1 MAIGPIELNG
11 MIQRMDDVGVIK
23 KQEDIKPMLDQQNIQ
38 VQVDKREDELAHVV
52 LDTQKTANLEN
63 DSDAKEEVK
72 GVYIRKLTKKR
83 KEKKQDKVI
92 KKNISGNFDIK
103 I

>member
-1 MAIGPIELNG
+1 MYLDSIAFKAMESGLKG
-11 MIQRMDDVGVIK
+11 LSM
-23 KQEDIKPMLDQQNIQ
+23 KQQIHTQNI
-38 VQVDKREDELAHVV
+38 ANI
-52 LDTQKTANLEN
+52 DTPDYKYKSISFEN
-63 DSDAKEEVK
+63 ALSDAKEKGK
-72 GVYIRKLTKKR
+72 GVYIRKLTKKK